1 MEIDDLKILCD
12 VIIQWVHLIQA
23 RRLNMIVVN
32 KGERKCNIIDIIVPV
47 DGNGQGKRETKEIS
61 RLEKGNQE
69 DLEYGKCGRQLY
81 LWLWVHSEAS
91 QRNWIN
97 G

>member
-1 MEIDDLKILCD
+1 
-12 VIIQWVHLIQA
+12 
-23 RRLNMIVVN
+23 MIVVN

-81 LWLWVHSEAS
+81 L
-91 QRNWIN
+91 
-97 G
+97 